1 MNKIVTM
8 SLVAAMAMTS
18 AHAVSNSSLAAKLSA
33 LEAELATVKKD
44 LKKQNKKINKVKAH
58 DANDN
63 IKWGADLRTAIDNIN
78 YDMAGKDANGNDSY
92 GKNDLMSIR
101 LWLNMAYAPDS
112 HNIFKG
118 QLSMN
123 KAFGADFAGP
133 LGRGGAFTMSNFDW
147 IGNEALRGDELHVRQ
162 AYWLY
167 LGDKAF
173 GADIP
178 WTFSVGRRPST
189 NGFLASLSQD
199 DPAQSPL
206 GHVIN
211 VEFDGLSSKLDLSNI
226 TGVPGMSIKLCM
238 GQGSTNASPMFQEDG
253 TQYSNDDDIAED
265 VTLAGFIFEPY
276 NDGQF
281 IVKTTAYKAFD
292 VPGYVAKDMVYNTDF
307 QTYMPN
313 PDTMTLDNT
322 GDMEG
327 AALSILVDGL
337 TDDGFLADVK
347 VFGSFAWSNSNV
359 NIAHERDFY
368 DENYNYQFTAPVESM
383 LGTTG
388 DESGTSYWFGT
399 YLPVLGGTLGLEY
412 NHGSQYWKPF
422 TQGEDTLIGSK
433 MAARGDAFEVNYTY
447 QLTKALS
454 IQARYVAI
462 DYEYTGSQGFYGDG
476 GYALNIDDLKA
487 AAAAGNMTAADIL
500 SQTVDKAQDARL
512 YLRYRF

>member
-1 MNKIVTM
+1 
-8 SLVAAMAMTS
+8 
-18 AHAVSNSSLAAKLSA
+18 LADKLSA
-33 LEAELATVKKD
+33 LEVELADVKKD
-44 LKKQNKKINKVKAH
+44 LAKQNSKLNKVKAH

-63 IKWGADLRTAIDNIN
+63 IKWGVDLRTGIDNIN
-78 YDMAGKDANGNDSY
+78 YDMADGESY
-92 GKNDLMSIR
+92 GKDDLMSIR

-123 KAFGADFAGP
+123 KAFGADFG
-133 LGRGGAFTMSNFDW
+133 GRGWGMDNFDW
-147 IGNEALRGDELHVRQ
+147 VANEALTNSNLKVRQ

-167 LGDKAF
+167 MADEAF

-178 WTFSVGRRPST
+178 WTFSLGRRPST
-189 NGFLASLSQD
+189 NGFLANLSQD
-199 DPAQSPL
+199 DSAQSPL

-226 TGVPGMSIKLCM
+226 TGVPGMSFKLCM
-238 GQGSTNASPMFQEDG
+238 GQGSTNAKPMFQENG
-253 TQYSNDDDIAED
+253 TQYANDDDMVED
-265 VTLAGFIFEPY
+265 VKLAGFIFEPY

-292 VPGYVAKDMVYNTDF
+292 VPGYVAGHMVWNPAYS
-307 QTYMPN
+307 TYMPD
-313 PDTMTLDNT
+313 PSSMELKNT

-327 AALSILVDGL
+327 AAISVLVDGL
-337 TDDGFLADVK
+337 SDDGYLSDVK
-347 VFGSFAWSNSNV
+347 VFGSFAWSNSNA
-359 NIAHERDFY
+359 NIANPRDFTGGLY
-368 DENYNYQFTAPVESM
+368 DGATDVPVESM
-383 LGTTG
+383 FGTDA

-422 TQGEDTLIGSK
+422 TQGEDTMIGSK
-433 MAARGDAFEVNYTY
+433 MAVRGDAWEVNYTY
-447 QLTKALS
+447 QLTDALS
-454 IQARYVAI
+454 IQARYVAL

-476 GYALNIDDLKA
+476 GYAMSIDDLKA
-487 AAAAGNMTAADIL
+487 AAALGDPTALGMVGGI
-500 SQTVDKAQDARL
+500 VDKAQDARL